1 MIEFSTNEPE
11 NNKQYTKMPGA
22 YAIILNNDNLLAII
36 KTKTG
41 YFLPGGGIE
50 NNELPEECLAR
61 ECLEEIGAE
70 ILILDN
76 FAIGNYF
83 FHSTTINKDM
93 ESIGYFF
100 ICQIEKFLDIKTEDD
115 HELVWLTKE
124 SAIEL
129 LYLNNQRE
137 AVRIIETKKYKSN

>member
-1 MIEFSTNEPE
+1 MIKFSTNEPE
-11 NNKQYTKMPGA
+11 KDKQYTKRPGA
-22 YAIILNNDNLLAII
+22 YGIIENNDNLIAII

-50 NNELPEECLAR
+50 ENESPEECLKR

-70 ILILDN
+70 ISVSEN

-83 FHSTTINKDM
+83 FYSTTINKDM

-115 HELVWLTKE
+115 HELIWLSKE

-129 LYLNNQRE
+129 LYLGNQKE
-137 AVRIIETKKYKSN
+137 AVKINKKYEQ